1 MNISSTCSLLNLE
14 KYLLKRNTWTLLCG
28 FRQNKARSWRWEKEA
43 ILGRFYQIK
52 CYCPLTST
60 LPQVEIA
67 VATSQQNFIHFCKM
81 QKAIIISLCL
91 LAAVIAA
98 DVDDGDVLVL
108 TKNNFD
114 ETVKSSDLLLVEFY
128 APWVW

>member
-1 MNISSTCSLLNLE
+1 
-14 KYLLKRNTWTLLCG
+14 
-28 FRQNKARSWRWEKEA
+28 
-43 ILGRFYQIK
+43 
-52 CYCPLTST
+52 
-60 LPQVEIA
+60 
-67 VATSQQNFIHFCKM
+67 M